1 MRAKG
6 KQLSSKERETED
18 NTINLYNHTTNLF
31 NHNNKETERMQAKD
45 NNINLK

>member
-1 MRAKG
+1 MG
-6 KQLSSKERETED
+6 KQLSSKERRETEA
-18 NTINLYNHTTNLF
+18 NAINLYNHTTNLF